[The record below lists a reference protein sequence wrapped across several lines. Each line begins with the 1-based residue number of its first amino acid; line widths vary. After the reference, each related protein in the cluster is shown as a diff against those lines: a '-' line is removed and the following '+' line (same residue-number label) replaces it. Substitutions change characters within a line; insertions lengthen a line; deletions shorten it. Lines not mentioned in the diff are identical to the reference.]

1 MKEKIHVG
9 KKIDDLI
16 HAQRLD
22 YKDVAKFMKMTPQNI
37 RDLKKRSDVSTKI
50 LFDIAEFLHVDPC
63 VFIRKVESSST
74 EISVNEPQ
82 AAYGTV
88 GNDSKDKIIKV
99 LESENAML
107 KDYVETL
114 KRVTKKDGY

>member
-1 MKEKIHVG
+1 MKKVHVG
-9 KKIDDLI
+9 KRISEI
-16 HAQRLD
+16 LD
-22 YKDVAKFMKMTPQNI
+22 SKGVDNKDIAELLRMTTQNVRYI
-37 RDLKKRSDVSTKI
+37 KRKQDVSTALI
-50 LFDIAEFLHVDPC
+50 FQLSEFLHVDPC

-88 GNDSKDKIIKV
+88 ENDSKDKIIKV